1 MSLEYKPTERLH
13 EFSMK
18 LKTKIEKGGEDR
30 MAALRVAAAQAVPE
44 AQTVAAADL
53 LCSYAEVAAAG
64 KPKVLCSYCHRQ
76 GHSAY
81 KCYKKRRD
89 KRQGIATGGQASPH
103 YKPHK
108 DLPHTR
114 ESAASRQTPGT
125 VRSDA
130 DKSTNAYCLIHE
142 CWGHSTEDC
151 HRVVKL
157 KAAMKQ
163 ERNFGGRQSGE
174 VARAARNKPG

>member
-1 MSLEYKPTERLH
+1 
-13 EFSMK
+13 
-18 LKTKIEKGGEDR
+18 
-30 MAALRVAAAQAVPE
+30 MAALGVAAAQKASA
-44 AQTVAAADL
+44 AQTVAAADPL
-53 LCSYAEVAAAG
+53 ASHAEVAAAG

-76 GHSAY
+76 GHPAY
-81 KCYKKRRD
+81 KCFKKKRDR
-89 KRQGIATGGQASPH
+89 RPGTATGGQASPH

-108 DLPHTR
+108 DPPHTR

-125 VRSDA
+125 VRSDV

-157 KAAMKQ
+157 KAAMRQ
-163 ERNFGGRQSGE
+163 ERSSGAAGRQSGE
-174 VARAARNKPG
+174 AARPARNKPG